1 MAIRQ
6 VYLLIHLTET
16 WRTALDSGS
25 LVAAALIY
33 FRKAFDSISHNTLV
47 TKLKTD
53 FGITGML
60 LDFLKCYLSERRQ
73 FMGLNDQ
80 ICFGCPLAFPRDPC
94 WAQHLLQYLQTSCQ
108 PQSTWD
114 RYTCLL
120 TILHYSAKVTHRTWL

>member
-25 LVAAALIY
+25 LVEAAFIY

-60 LDFLKCYLSERRQ
+60 LDFLKCYLSER
-73 FMGLNDQ
+73 
-80 ICFGCPLAFPRDPC
+80 
-94 WAQHLLQYLQTSCQ
+94 
-108 PQSTWD
+108 
-114 RYTCLL
+114 
-120 TILHYSAKVTHRTWL
+120 